1 MSGKKKLIVD
11 VPAEIFDMWDEVV
24 KAEGITRTDA
34 ITESMVAQCISFNF
48 RQMNKD
54 FATKAK
60 EIFDE
65 QIEKSKRG
73 NRSNGGQT
81 ISSPTARQPRSRKNT
96 RVRQSFC

>member
-11 VPAEIFDMWDEVV
+11 IPADIFDRWDEVV

-48 RQMNKD
+48 RQINKD

-65 QIEKSKRG
+65 QIQKSKR
-73 NRSNGGQT
+73 RSGIGSNQT
-81 ISSPTARQPRSRKNT
+81 ISKPIARQPDES
-96 RVRQSFC
+96 VA